1 MGCLNVHITNLST
14 PINAVI
20 TRIGRINALVSLY
33 ESRLQCKVTA
43 LLEPLKVVVNYSGLT
58 INVSEISDRI
68 SFTASVVC
76 DAINNY
82 LNVAEGVIQLDY
94 VGNSVSVSVES
105 NTTWTID
112 YQPWQDGNLSVSYSG
127 NGNGLATF
135 SSDANE
141 GVDRETIATFKAD
154 NLSVQRVVSQIG
166 MREIFNEDF
175 ILADSGT
182 FNVLKDG
189 IR

>member
-68 SFTASVVC
+68 NFTASMVC
-76 DAINNY
+76 DVPSYY
-82 LNVAEGVIQLDY
+82 LI
-94 VGNSVSVSVES
+94 VES
-105 NTTWTID
+105 DDVVWLTESNDYSYDVEVRSNTNWRI
-112 YQPWQDGNLSVSYSG
+112 
-127 NGNGLATF
+127 
-135 SSDANE
+135 E
-141 GVDRETIATFKAD
+141 
-154 NLSVQRVVSQIG
+154 
-166 MREIFNEDF
+166 
-175 ILADSGT
+175 
-182 FNVLKDG
+182 
-189 IR
+189 